1 MLACSEKI
9 RVVHKNVNGP
19 SPLESSENEI
29 IADRQIQNLKKNV
42 YKHSLLQECSIIVI
56 ALFCG
61 S

>member
-1 MLACSEKI
+1 MLAYSGKI

-19 SPLESSENEI
+19 SSLESSENEI
-29 IADRQIQNLKKNV
+29 ITDRQIQNLKKNV
-42 YKHSLLQECSIIVI
+42 YKHSLLQERSVIVI